1 MKTKRSYIWYPEW
14 YTAMLIPGGVISCS
28 SQGECYLASYHPW
41 REYKGRSSINMK
53 TKRSFHFAP
62 RVVYG
67 SAHPRGCGILLI
79 PGGWYLAS
87 YHSWQEYKKSLS
99 ITMKTKRSLHLY
111 PECYTAVLMPGGVVF
126 CSSQGAVIERVT
138 TLGGNMRN
146 V

>member
-14 YTAMLIPGGVISCS
+14 YTAMLIPGGVISRS

-87 YHSWQEYKKSLS
+87 YHSWQEYKESLS

-111 PECYTAVLMPGGVVF
+111 PEWYTAVLMPGVWYSAHPRGLL
-126 CSSQGAVIERVT
+126 SSELPPLAGI
-138 TLGGNMRN
+138 
-146 V
+146 